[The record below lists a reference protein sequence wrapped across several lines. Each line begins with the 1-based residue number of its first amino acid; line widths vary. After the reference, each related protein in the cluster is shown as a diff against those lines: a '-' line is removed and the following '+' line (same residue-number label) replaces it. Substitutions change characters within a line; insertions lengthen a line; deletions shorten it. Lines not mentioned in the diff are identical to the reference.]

1 MLFIVLRGQFY
12 DGKGILCY
20 LWGPQ
25 EIRLEFREKNVESN
39 RTALRVVALILCV
52 IELYNI
58 CRVLFLS
65 RSGLSR
71 IGGDEFVVLLGEG
84 ITQLESQHRC
94 ARLRE
99 KLSRIAWQGQTV
111 GVDCSVGVCA
121 VYAPD
126 VTYDRLYRQADRALY
141 QAKEGGKGR
150 SCYLRLPE

>member
-1 MLFIVLRGQFY
+1 MMEKVS
-12 DGKGILCY
+12 CY

-65 RSGLSR
+65 RSGLSTLNNR
-71 IGGDEFVVLLGEG
+71 IYFTMYCILLGEG

-99 KLSRIAWQGQTV
+99 KLSRIAWQGQPV